1 MLALPPRFVQKLAP
15 QCWSVAADV
24 MVSLP
29 WAEAPPCAPD
39 EKTGT
44 EQQTVEN
51 RISLEYDELGD

>member
-39 EKTGT
+39 ENTGT
-44 EQQTVEN
+44 KQRIVEN
-51 RISLEYDELGD
+51 RISLGCDELVD